1 LLTGVVDTGENV
13 TGVFVTCHS
22 LFTGVIDTGDK
33 FIAGFVVTSDNCSAV
48 STTPVINLSPVS
60 TTPLIRDTGDKF
72 VYSILFY
79 SFAIISANFRKSQN
93 DPNKILRGPGDTDL

>member
-48 STTPVINLSPVS
+48 STTPVINLLPLS
-60 TTPLIRDTGDKF
+60 TITLIRDKD
-72 VYSILFY
+72 
-79 SFAIISANFRKSQN
+79 
-93 DPNKILRGPGDTDL
+93 